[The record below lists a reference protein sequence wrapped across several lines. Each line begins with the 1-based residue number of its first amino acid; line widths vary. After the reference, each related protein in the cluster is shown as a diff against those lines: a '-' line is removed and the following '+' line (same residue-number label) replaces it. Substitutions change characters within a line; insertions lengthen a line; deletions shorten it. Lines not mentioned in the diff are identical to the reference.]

1 MVVLLFV
8 GVLIWYSGSTAF
20 SLYLQDF
27 LYSVQNNYKSISI
40 FKTIC
45 IATFIQSSSCWVG
58 AIVFYTIARTWATK
72 SKLLLSIFA
81 PDNVIASSND
91 IENAH
96 TTKYFFI
103 AAGILHASGVLVM
116 NLTLALSNIPCVH
129 TIRCLEPLLA
139 GLFVHFTQVSST
151 LNQSSNGTIVNN
163 TQYWIS
169 ILVMLFGV
177 ALATFRGGQCTSLGF
192 TISLGMITNILM
204 ITRNVCIQR
213 ISRQYDSLLAQ
224 CVVYTISTV
233 VTIFILLTSNIFNFP
248 FKQYVF
254 VLCLIGIFSFIYH
267 STSIVICSMVTLVA
281 HSLLMIFKR
290 LILIVVAAIYFR
302 SRLNSPM
309 IVGSLIAAFG
319 LILYKV
325 DKETLKKT
333 LYRTRQFSIG
343 VVFILLIL
351 CTGALVS
358 RVFNFGS
365 AKNAFSLRSSPMRT
379 NFSLFYWKMSGA
391 NENFGDKLSH
401 ILLMSIVGPNLSLI
415 TAEEQSAYCK
425 TPKLLA
431 IGSIFQFSCEN
442 DVIWGSGVLDSAT
455 FPSKSYSKIMR
466 TLDIRAVRGP
476 RTRQF
481 LMSTFNI
488 SVPEVY
494 GDPALLLPY
503 YLTGYKKASIP
514 TILRL
519 LILHF
524 RDDTRGPSIAG
535 NTPIV
540 TINACLPWD
549 QIINLILQSELVIS
563 TSLHGIIAAEA
574 FGVPARVLVSPHVE
588 LFKFHDYFEGTQR
601 KLRYANNLSEAIQM
615 GGEIPMKLDLTKLR
629 NAFPMDKFE
638 AKS

>member
-139 GLFVHFTQVSST
+139 GLFVHFTQASST

-213 ISRQYDSLLAQ
+213 ISRQYGSLLAQ
-224 CVVYTISTV
+224 CVV
-233 VTIFILLTSNIFNFP
+233 NFQ
-248 FKQYVF
+248 FHLSQHINSYM
-254 VLCLIGIFSFIYH
+254 LY
-267 STSIVICSMVTLVA
+267 
-281 HSLLMIFKR
+281 
-290 LILIVVAAIYFR
+290 VAAIYFR

-325 DKETLKKT
+325 DTETLKNT

-442 DVIWGSGVLDSAT
+442 DVIWGSGVLDSTT

-503 YLTGYKKASIP
+503 YLTGYKKASVP